1 VRIFQEPTVTTST
14 LTPISSHIRPKTL
27 ALAVLGIM
35 TSAPVFAQAYTC
47 GNPLNNTTIDTNCS
61 TSASL
66 SWTGGDAVIGVGI
79 TVSGSADPQ
88 IIQTGNATSLYVRG
102 AIDSVETR
110 GTLTSVDAVT
120 VGASA
125 RISRLVNLGTYGNDD
140 GDGSVRLF
148 PGATITEFWNL
159 GSISPGVEIGIQVY
173 TDGHTDGS
181 IGTLINAQG
190 GASPLVYS
198 GIAPNKYATYFS
210 NSSTYGKVSFVNLSA
225 YTLNTY
231 GVRIASGQ
239 NWASGTYSSV
249 ITSDVPLTISNL
261 ESISGIT
268 YQLVTPDS
276 GRTWNLVVETVSPSR
291 VYEATQSLTNT
302 PAGPAARIIDA
313 TPQLL
318 TYFANLT
325 TAQQLSDATTQTLP
339 LLTGGS
345 QIASQNA
352 LNGINRVI
360 QARISANRG
369 LSSGDVFS
377 GDKNFWIKPF
387 GSRAKQDT
395 TDGVAGYKAETYG
408 LAGGFDGT
416 VGSATRLGL
425 AFAYASSNIDSNSS
439 VARQS
444 ADVNVYQLVGYGS
457 YSLDERTELNFQI
470 DAGRNSNDGK
480 RTIAFTNTVAKS
492 DYNSTSAH
500 IGAGLGRTYAISQQ
514 TSLIPSVRADYTWVR
529 DDSYREKGAGLLN
542 LNVNERSTRSFV
554 IGADGKVSHQMN
566 DRTTLT
572 ANIGVGYDTLNER
585 SSITA
590 AFAGAPGAAFVTHG
604 IKPSP
609 WIGQAG
615 FGLVHQASNGMEI
628 SGRYDAE
635 HRTGFLN
642 HTASLKV
649 RWAF

>member
-1 VRIFQEPTVTTST
+1 MTTTRETINQMTIQNTLSNKNLRPAPGGKKTISRALAGIGASFFLLSNAANAAPTLTEFTLNTGIAGVTTGT
-14 LTPISSHIRPKTL
+14 FATGNGNLVALGGLVGTGNTYNYAAQLFTPSATGSYTF
-27 ALAVLGIM
+27 GM
-35 TSAPVFAQAYTC
+35 SSAPVDTVLILYTGSYDPANPSTNAVALNDDSDGLGAGGVVMGTC
-47 GNPLNNTTIDTNCS
+47 GASAGLCPRMTETLTGSTDYYVVITTFASGAPVTLPLGFYVFGDPVGVGGAPPP
-61 TSASL
+61 ASL
-66 SWTGGDAVIGVGI
+66 SV
-79 TVSGSADPQ
+79 
-88 IIQTGNATSLYVRG
+88 
-102 AIDSVETR
+102 
-110 GTLTSVDAVT
+110 
-120 VGASA
+120 
-125 RISRLVNLGTYGNDD
+125 
-140 GDGSVRLF
+140 
-148 PGATITEFWNL
+148 L
-159 GSISPGVEIGIQVY
+159 GSSTTMANSP
-173 TDGHTDGS
+173 
-181 IGTLINAQG
+181 AFG
-190 GASPLVYS
+190 G
-198 GIAPNKYATYFS
+198 
-210 NSSTYGKVSFVNLSA
+210 
-225 YTLNTY
+225 
-231 GVRIASGQ
+231 
-239 NWASGTYSSV
+239 
-249 ITSDVPLTISNL
+249 
-261 ESISGIT
+261 
-268 YQLVTPDS
+268 
-276 GRTWNLVVETVSPSR
+276 
-291 VYEATQSLTNT
+291 
-302 PAGPAARIIDA
+302 ARIIDN
-313 TPQLL
+313 TPALL
-318 TYFANLT
+318 ALFTGAGLT
-325 TAQQLSDATTQTLP
+325 GDTQISNAASQTLP

-352 LNGINRVI
+352 LSGINRVI

-369 LSSGDVFS
+369 MSSGDVFS

-585 SSITA
+585 SSITP